1 MAMTNAEHTA
11 AIEELQKQVEELR
24 AMIDTIIRRIAP
36 VAPML
41 SE

>member
-1 MAMTNAEHTA
+1 MATTNAEQIA
-11 AIEELQKQVEELR
+11 SIAELQKQVEELR
-24 AMIDTIIRRIAP
+24 AMIDVIIQRIAP